1 MMKKMLLGWLM
12 LLIAFPAIAQSE
24 SATES
29 AEKTSAKTRVDFT
42 VRLGCYFADASFAPT
57 PYSMTKNADYRNN
70 YSVSA
75 GFEVDV
81 YCWKQLFVGVAPE
94 IMHSSGVYERETIT
108 GEYSRKSKRSSV
120 ILPLVVGYDWKL
132 HEKVHLLPATGCAF
146 NYVFSGS
153 DAYRSSQDQEILS
166 KLKDMKNIDK
176 VGWNWLINVDAQ
188 FDEFMLGVQ
197 YAIGLDDSSPNYWT
211 VRLGWRF

>member
-1 MMKKMLLGWLM
+1 M
-12 LLIAFPAIAQSE
+12 
-24 SATES
+24 
-29 AEKTSAKTRVDFT
+29 
-42 VRLGCYFADASFAPT
+42 
-57 PYSMTKNADYRNN
+57 
-70 YSVSA
+70 
-75 GFEVDV
+75 
-81 YCWKQLFVGVAPE
+81 
-94 IMHSSGVYERETIT
+94 
-108 GEYSRKSKRSSV
+108 
-120 ILPLVVGYDWKL
+120 VGYDWKL

-197 YAIGLDDSSPNYWT
+197 YAIGLDDSSPNYWA